1 MDDLDKKIKKFSYD
15 LVDRIS
21 DRYYNQYFQNSK
33 KIEEAL
39 SKPLSNIWVSI
50 TKINVRITATYI
62 AINKYTEKAHAQNRL
77 NEKDMTEIL
86 FYANKINSLG
96 EILDECHNIIQ
107 KLFH

>member
-1 MDDLDKKIKKFSYD
+1 MDDLDKKTKKFSYD

-33 KIEEAL
+33 RIEEAL

-50 TKINVRITATYI
+50 LKTNARVTATYI
-62 AINKYTEKAHAQNRL
+62 AINKYTKNAHTQNRL
-77 NEKDMTEIL
+77 NKKEITKIL
-86 FYANKINSLG
+86 VYANKINSLG
-96 EILDECHNIIQ
+96 EILDECHNIIR